1 MCSSDLLKTPWCR
14 TWSYLFCK
22 SSKNQCLARYQLK
35 RLYRSRLTSVNPNAV
50 GFVPVVSS
58 GFVSHGVLVLFFE
71 NVDDSLMSLLSPPQ
85 IPLFRITLFYGP
97 ETVAESI
104 HCVFNVKKRSW
115 KGGVQVGIVVEK
127 SQIQQL
133 EDALAFQPWIEEC
146 LRKVPGDEREDYR
159 KQGYDLFI
167 QFICFHKLEIYI
179 HQGIK
184 GIKQENTQ
192 VASDVLVLETDE
204 AIQRE
209 AKKIKQQIIVELDV
223 EEFNTDR
230 A

>member
-1 MCSSDLLKTPWCR
+1 
-14 TWSYLFCK
+14 
-22 SSKNQCLARYQLK
+22 
-35 RLYRSRLTSVNPNAV
+35 
-50 GFVPVVSS
+50 
-58 GFVSHGVLVLFFE
+58 
-71 NVDDSLMSLLSPPQ
+71 MSLLSPPQ

-97 ETVAESI
+97 ETVEGASDTM

-133 EDALAFQPWIEEC
+133 EDMLAFQPWIEEC
-146 LRKVPGDEREDYR
+146 LRKVPGNEREDYR

-179 HQGIK
+179 QQ

-192 VASDVLVLETDE
+192 VARDVLILETDE
-204 AIQRE
+204 VIQRE
-209 AKKIKQQIIVELDV
+209 AEKIKQQIIVELDV
-223 EEFNTDR
+223 EEFDKGIE
-230 A
+230 